1 MKKFLVATDFSPHAE
16 RALAHA
22 CALAKLF
29 GAELELFTSAY
40 IPPHLLAAMATGLSP
55 AWIQE
60 ARDQAQKQLETL
72 QASLRAQGVSAT
84 THLSTDEPSSAIC
97 ARAEEIGADLVA
109 AGTRGHTGIAHVVF
123 GSVAERVARFA
134 HSPVLTA
141 HDDSPKP
148 ERYARLLVPTD
159 FSPDADLALAW
170 ARVLAEKTGAALVV
184 QHSCDLP
191 VLLAG
196 SPELDQ
202 TSILASIEKSARE
215 RLAAIAKS
223 LTGCKVETLVSHGR
237 PDVSILDAAQS
248 AKADLIVMGTRGR
261 TGLAHVVL
269 GSTAERVLRRS
280 HLPVVTLK
288 TRADGK

>member
-1 MKKFLVATDFSPHAE
+1 MKKFLVATDFSPHAD

-29 GAELELFTSAY
+29 DAELELFTSAY

-60 ARDQAQKQLETL
+60 ARDQATKQLETL
-72 QASLRAQGVSAT
+72 QASLRAQGLKAT
-84 THLSTDEPSSAIC
+84 TYLSTDEPSSAIC
-97 ARAEEIGADLVA
+97 TRAEEIGADLVA

-123 GSVAERVARFA
+123 GSVAERVARLA

-141 HDDSPKP
+141 HDDSPGP
-148 ERYARLLVPTD
+148 GRYGRLLVPTD

-170 ARVLAEKTGAALVV
+170 ARQLSEKTGAALVV

-202 TSILASIEKSARE
+202 TSILAAIEKSARE
-215 RLAAIAKS
+215 KLASIAKS
-223 LTGCKVETLVSHGR
+223 LTGCKVETVVSHGR
-237 PDVSILDAAQS
+237 PDVSILDTAES

-288 TRADGK
+288 TRPDAK

>member
-1 MKKFLVATDFSPHAE
+1 MKFLVATDFSPHAD

-22 CALAKLF
+22 VALAKLF

-60 ARDQAQKQLETL
+60 ARDQATKQLETL

-84 THLSTDEPSSAIC
+84 TQLSTDEPSSAIC

-123 GSVAERVARFA
+123 GSVAERVARLA
-134 HSPVLTA
+134 PSPVLTA

-170 ARVLAEKTGAALVV
+170 ARVLAEKTGATLVV

-202 TSILASIEKSARE
+202 TSILAAIEKSARE
-215 RLAAIAKS
+215 KLASIAKS
-223 LTGCKVETLVSHGR
+223 LTGCKVETIVSHGR
-237 PDVSILDAAQS
+237 PDVSILDTAES
-248 AKADLIVMGTRGR
+248 AKVDLIVMGTRGR

-288 TRADGK
+288 TRPDAK

>member
-1 MKKFLVATDFSPHAE
+1 MKKFLVATDFSKHAE

-60 ARDQAQKQLETL
+60 ARDQATKQLATL
-72 QASLRAQGVSAT
+72 QASLRAQGVNAS

-97 ARAEEIGADLVA
+97 ERAAAIGADLIA
-109 AGTRGHTGIAHVVF
+109 TGTRGHTGIAHVVF
-123 GSVAERVARFA
+123 GSIAERVARLA

-141 HDDSPKP
+141 HDDTPKP
-148 ERYARLLVPTD
+148 DGYRRVLVPTD

-170 ARVLAEKTGAALVV
+170 ARLLAEKTGATLIV

-191 VLLAG
+191 ALLAG

-202 TSILASIEKSARE
+202 SSILAAIEKSARE
-215 RLAAIAKS
+215 KLAAIAKS
-223 LTGCKVETLVSHGR
+223 LAGCKVETVVSHGR
-237 PDVSILDAAQS
+237 PDVAILDTAAS

-261 TGLAHVVL
+261 TGLAHVVI
-269 GSTAERVLRRS
+269 GSTAERTVRRS
-280 HLPVVTLK
+280 QLPVVTLK
-288 TRADGK
+288 TRADAK

>member
-1 MKKFLVATDFSPHAE
+1 MPQYLVATDFSPHAE

-22 CALAKLF
+22 CALAELF

-55 AWIQE
+55 TWIQE
-60 ARDQAQKQLETL
+60 ARDQATKQLETL
-72 QASLRAQGVSAT
+72 QASLRSRGVASSI
-84 THLSTDEPSSAIC
+84 HLSTEEPSSAIC
-97 ARAEEIGADLVA
+97 ARAEAIGADLVA

-123 GSVAERVARFA
+123 GSVAERVARLA
-134 HSPVLTA
+134 HSAVLTA
-141 HDDSPKP
+141 HDDTPKP
-148 ERYARLLVPTD
+148 AGYRRVLVPTD
-159 FSPDADLALAW
+159 FSPDADVALAW
-170 ARVLAEKTGAALVV
+170 ARRLVAKTGGALVL

-191 VLLAG
+191 VILAG

-202 TSILASIEKSARE
+202 TSILAAIEKSARE
-215 RLAAIAKS
+215 KLAELAAS
-223 LTGCKVETLVSHGR
+223 LDGVRVETIVSHGR
-237 PDVSILDAAQS
+237 PDVSILDAAES
-248 AKADLIVMGTRGR
+248 AKPDLIAMGTRGR

-288 TRADGK
+288 TRT